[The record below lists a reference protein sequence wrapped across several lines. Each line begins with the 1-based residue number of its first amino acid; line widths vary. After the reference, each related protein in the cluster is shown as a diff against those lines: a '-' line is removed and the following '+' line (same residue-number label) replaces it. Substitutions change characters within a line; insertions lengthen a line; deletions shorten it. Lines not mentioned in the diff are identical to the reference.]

1 MAILTVKTKI
11 ELTHNASFEFNIC
24 IGLITILC
32 TLYFFW
38 ILVSYS
44 SILLLTSVDF
54 LIKRIHRIRMYTS
67 YLNYT
72 KCNRSFMKIIPVVM

>member
-11 ELTHNASFEFNIC
+11 KLTHNASFEFNIC

-32 TLYFFW
+32 TLYIFW

-44 SILLLTSVDF
+44 LILLLTSVDF
-54 LIKRIHRIRMYTS
+54 LIKRIHRIRMYTMHLIS
-67 YLNYT
+67 
-72 KCNRSFMKIIPVVM
+72 IIQNVIEVL

>member
-32 TLYFFW
+32 TLYFLDSRF
-38 ILVSYS
+38 IFINLAFN
-44 SILLLTSVDF
+44 ICRLLDY
-54 LIKRIHRIRMYTS
+54 KRIHRIRIYTIHLIS
-67 YLNYT
+67 IT
-72 KCNRSFMKIIPVVM
+72 KCNRSFMKMIPV